1 MNYLNNVNKMSKLEF
16 HLMENFSGSLTFL
29 KNTLET
35 PIKYLKLSSF
45 KDLKKL
51 KRLMLFYLKVMLT
64 NSKKLLH

>member
-1 MNYLNNVNKMSKLEF
+1 
-16 HLMENFSGSLTFL
+16 LTFL
-29 KNTLET
+29 KNTLGT

-51 KRLMLFYLKVMLT
+51 KRLMLFYLKVMLA